1 MGSILRPICGGS
13 TDLSGQ
19 KGPCGFLKAGRAILR
34 RVAAEERPKIF
45 EGAKDISLSLAV
57 VVIMMLLAV
66 GATGLCSINSETQ
79 QGAVQEVDEQTF
91 LDTQARAG
99 VGAIRNPEM
108 PEGWEANAA
117 RRVDMGGENA
127 TVVSWVTADQGFVE
141 STQTQVAAN
150 EAGEAYDANYRGIES
165 TREVKGHQV
174 RVLES
179 DDDSVRRLWV
189 TDLGD
194 ARLIISGA
202 ADDSDFEAATAAF
215 IDAAPIA
222 EK

>member
-1 MGSILRPICGGS
+1 MGSILRPICGGL

-91 LDTQARAG
+91 LDL
-99 VGAIRNPEM
+99 
-108 PEGWEANAA
+108 
-117 RRVDMGGENA
+117 
-127 TVVSWVTADQGFVE
+127 S
-141 STQTQVAAN
+141 
-150 EAGEAYDANYRGIES
+150 
-165 TREVKGHQV
+165 
-174 RVLES
+174 
-179 DDDSVRRLWV
+179 
-189 TDLGD
+189 
-194 ARLIISGA
+194 LIHI
-202 ADDSDFEAATAAF
+202 
-215 IDAAPIA
+215 
-222 EK
+222 

>member
-1 MGSILRPICGGS
+1 
-13 TDLSGQ
+13 
-19 KGPCGFLKAGRAILR
+19 
-34 RVAAEERPKIF
+34 
-45 EGAKDISLSLAV
+45 
-57 VVIMMLLAV
+57 
-66 GATGLCSINSETQ
+66 
-79 QGAVQEVDEQTF
+79 
-91 LDTQARAG
+91 
-99 VGAIRNPEM
+99 
-108 PEGWEANAA
+108 
-117 RRVDMGGENA
+117 MGGENA

-141 STQTQVAAN
+141 STQTQVAADK
-150 EAGEAYDANYRGIES
+150 AGEAYDANYRGIES
-165 TREVKGHQV
+165 AREVKGHQV